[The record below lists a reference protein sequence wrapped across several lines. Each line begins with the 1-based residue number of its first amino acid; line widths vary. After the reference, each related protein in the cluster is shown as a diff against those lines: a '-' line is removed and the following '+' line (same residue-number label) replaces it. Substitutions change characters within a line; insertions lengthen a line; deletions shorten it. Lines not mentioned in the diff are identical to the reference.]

1 MAKSL
6 GDGMNKNEAEIAK
19 LAIGAEKFGSVTNLL
34 QHAITAGVVLGSV
47 YIIIKGLENIVLSS
61 PESLGALATVIE
73 KLHINAILGYV
84 VAGCTSLG
92 WIYER
97 KGKKR
102 AIRNSA
108 VIRKDRESEDPYKGS
123 SDLDEDGH
131 TPK

>member
-1 MAKSL
+1 M
-6 GDGMNKNEAEIAK
+6 GMNKNEAEIAR
-19 LAIGAEKFGSVTNLL
+19 LAIGAEKFGSVVNLL
-34 QHAITAGVVLGSV
+34 QHAITAAVVLGSV
-47 YIIIKGLENIVLSS
+47 YIIIQGLEHIVLSS

-97 KGKKR
+97 TGKKR

-108 VIRKDRESEDPYKGS
+108 VIRTDRELQDPYKGS
-123 SDLDEDGH
+123 SNLDEDGH